1 MRLLIIFLFLSF
13 SQNSFSQNVNTNDLD
28 NYLKIYINMSG
39 MLGVDLKYVYNQK
52 IKMEYINA
60 KDLFKLDNA
69 IALAWGMNKDDEVT
83 IMVDRTQWLRLS
95 LMEKMSVMFHELS
108 HDILNAEHDDSNENN
123 LMHTVNLPKTQQEL
137 IIY

>member
-1 MRLLIIFLFLSF
+1 MRLIIIFLFLSF

-60 KDLFKLDNA
+60 KDIYKLDDA

-95 LMEKMSVMFHELS
+95 LMEKMSVMFHEL
-108 HDILNAEHDDSNENN
+108 
-123 LMHTVNLPKTQQEL
+123 
-137 IIY
+137 